1 MAGKSESIVRRA
13 EATADQRGVGS
24 ARVELRHDVRAEL
37 SDEQHLALAAA
48 ESVPLELRVD
58 AVLAQASSEAGLD
71 DFGPDDFVERLG
83 VLLDVIAWEGHTKL
97 TQVNAHRRIVNKA
110 VNRLLTI
117 DLLKRHPEI
126 HQQKIEA
133 PLIVAGLPRSGT
145 THLLNLIAADSRFQS
160 TPYWEV
166 LRPVPLLPEDEI
178 GPDGVDPRWLRCEQA
193 WQEML
198 RRNPHA
204 EASHPFNADHISE
217 DGELQMQDF
226 SSYVWEFSL
235 YAPDWRDYYYAHDQT
250 PHYEFEKTLLKIL
263 QWQRGGER
271 KRWIVKAPQH
281 FEQLVPIM
289 NVFPDAI
296 VLFTHRDPVA
306 SLQSIVTGRIAGALM
321 RERTRETRRDLE
333 YWIERYGH
341 LLDAYLRDS
350 QLLPRAQQFDVLFHE
365 FVGDDVATVERIYA
379 TAGLKMTDQARAELT
394 SYMSG
399 HQRGAHGQYVFDL
412 RGDFGIDPAAIR
424 ARYRDYTEAI
434 PVRVEAR

>member
-1 MAGKSESIVRRA
+1 MSP
-13 EATADQRGVGS
+13 
-24 ARVELRHDVRAEL
+24 ARLELRHDVRSQL
-37 SDEQHLALAAA
+37 SDAERQELAAA
-48 ESVPLELRVD
+48 EAVPLELTVES
-58 AVLAQASSEAGLD
+58 VLVQASREARLD
-71 DFGPDDFVERLG
+71 DFGPDDFVERLA
-83 VLLDVIAWEGHTKL
+83 VLLSVIAWKGHTKL
-97 TQVNAHRRIVNKA
+97 TQLSAHRRIVHKA
-110 VNRLLTI
+110 VNRLLTV

-126 HQQKIEA
+126 HDQAIRA

-166 LRPVPLLPEDEI
+166 LRPVPLLPEDEV
-178 GPDGVDPRWLRCEQA
+178 GPDGVDPRWTRCEVA
-193 WQEML
+193 WHEML

-204 EASHPFNADHISE
+204 EAAHPFNADHISE

-235 YAPDWRDYYYAHDQT
+235 YAPDWRDYYYSHDQT
-250 PHYEFEKTLLKIL
+250 PHYAFEKTLLKIL
-263 QWQRGGER
+263 QWQRGGVR

-306 SLQSIVTGRIAGALM
+306 SLQSIVTGRISGALR
-321 RERTRETRRDLE
+321 RERTRETQRDLD

-350 QLLPRAQQFDVLFHE
+350 QVVPPAQQFDVLFHE
-365 FVGDDVATVERIYA
+365 FIGDDVATVERIYD
-379 TAGLKMTDQARAELT
+379 TAGISMTDQARAELT
-394 SYMSG
+394 TYMSG
-399 HQRGAHGQYVFDL
+399 HERGAHGQYVFDL
-412 RGDFGIDPAAIR
+412 RGDFGLDPAAVR
-424 ARYRDYTEAI
+424 ERYGEYTAAI
-434 PVRVEAR
+434 PVRTEAL

>member
-1 MAGKSESIVRRA
+1 M
-13 EATADQRGVGS
+13 TS
-24 ARVELRHDVRAEL
+24 ARLELRHDVRADLTDSQRE
-37 SDEQHLALAAA
+37 ALAAA
-48 ESVPLELRVD
+48 ESVPLELTVE
-58 AVLAQASSEAGLD
+58 AVLAQARAEARLD
-71 DFGPDDFVERLG
+71 DFGPDDFLERLA
-83 VLLDVIAWEGHTKL
+83 VLLDVIAWDGHTKL

-110 VNRLLTI
+110 VNRLLTM
-117 DLLKRHPEI
+117 DLLKQHPEI
-126 HQQKIEA
+126 HEQEIEA
-133 PLIVAGLPRSGT
+133 PFVVAGLPRSGT

-178 GPDGVDPRWLRCEQA
+178 GPDGIDPRWTRCEQA
-193 WQEML
+193 WEQML
-198 RRNPHA
+198 LRNPHA
-204 EASHPFNADHISE
+204 GAMHPFNADHISE

-235 YAPDWRDYYYAHDQT
+235 YAPQWRDYYYAHDQT

-263 QWQRGGER
+263 QWQRGGQR

-321 RERTRETRRDLE
+321 REKSRETERDLE
-333 YWIERYGH
+333 YWTERYGH

-350 QLLPRAQQFDVLFHE
+350 QVLPGSQKFDVLFHE
-365 FVGDDVATVERIYA
+365 FVGDDVATVGRIYE
-379 TAGLKMTDQARAELT
+379 TAGMEMTEQARAELT

-399 HQRGAHGQYVFDL
+399 HERGAQGQYVFDL
-412 RGDFGIDPAAIR
+412 RGDFGVDPAEIR
-424 ARYRDYTEAI
+424 ERYRNYTDVI
-434 PVRVEAR
+434 PIRIEAR

>member
-1 MAGKSESIVRRA
+1 MSP
-13 EATADQRGVGS
+13 
-24 ARVELRHDVRAEL
+24 ARIELRHDVRSQL
-37 SDEQHLALAAA
+37 SDAERRELAAA
-48 ESVPLELRVD
+48 EELPLELSVES
-58 AVLAQASSEAGLD
+58 VLAQASSEARLD
-71 DFGPDDFVERLG
+71 DFGPDDFLERLA
-83 VLLDVIAWEGHTKL
+83 VLLGVIAWPGHTKL
-97 TQVNAHRRIVNKA
+97 TQLSAHRRIVNKA
-110 VNRLLTI
+110 VNRLLTV

-126 HQQKIEA
+126 HDQEIAA

-166 LRPVPLLPEDEI
+166 LRPVPLLPEDEV
-178 GPDGVDPRWLRCEQA
+178 GPDGVDPRWRRCELA

-198 RRNPHA
+198 RRNPYA
-204 EASHPFNADHISE
+204 EAAHPFNADHVSE

-235 YAPDWRDYYYAHDQT
+235 YAPGWRDYYYAHDQT

-263 QWQRGGER
+263 QWQRGGAR

-306 SLQSIVTGRIAGALM
+306 SLQSIVTGRIAGALR
-321 RERTRETRRDLE
+321 RERARETQRDLD

-350 QLLPRAQQFDVLFHE
+350 PIVPHAQQFDVLFHE
-365 FVGDDVATVERIYA
+365 FVGDDVATVARIYD
-379 TAGLKMTDQARAELT
+379 TAGIGMTDRARAELT
-394 SYMSG
+394 TYMSG
-399 HQRGAHGQYVFDL
+399 HERGAHGQYVFDL
-412 RGDFGIDPAAIR
+412 RGDFGLDPAAVR
-424 ARYRDYTEAI
+424 ERYRAYTATV
-434 PVRVEAR
+434 PVRIETL

>member
-1 MAGKSESIVRRA
+1 MS
-13 EATADQRGVGS
+13 S
-24 ARVELRHDVRAEL
+24 ARLELRHDVRSQL
-37 SDEQHLALAAA
+37 SDAERQALAAA
-48 ESVPLELRVD
+48 QEIPLELTVE
-58 AVLAQASSEAGLD
+58 AVLARASSEARLD
-71 DFGPDDFVERLG
+71 DFGPDDFVERLAI
-83 VLLDVIAWEGHTKL
+83 LLEVVGWAGHTRL
-97 TQVNAHRRIVNKA
+97 TQLSAHRRIVNKA

-117 DLLKRHPEI
+117 DLLTRHPEI
-126 HQQKIEA
+126 HDQEIAA

-166 LRPVPLLPEDEI
+166 LRPVPLLPEDQA
-178 GPDGVDPRWLRCEQA
+178 GPDGVDPRWTRCELA
-193 WQEML
+193 WHEML

-204 EASHPFNADHISE
+204 EAAHPFNADHISE

-263 QWQRGGER
+263 QWQRGGAG

-306 SLQSIVTGRIAGALM
+306 SLQSIVTGRIAGALR
-321 RERTRETRRDLE
+321 RERTRETERDLG

-350 QLLPRAQQFDVLFHE
+350 RLVPRTQQFDVLFHE
-365 FVGDDVATVERIYA
+365 FVGDDVATVERIYD
-379 TAGLKMTDQARAELT
+379 TAGIGMTARARAELT

-399 HQRGAHGQYVFDL
+399 HERGAKGQYVFDL
-412 RGDFGIDPAAIR
+412 QGDFGLDPAAVR
-424 ARYRDYTEAI
+424 ERYREYTATV
-434 PVRVEAR
+434 PVRIEVL

>member
-1 MAGKSESIVRRA
+1 MS
-13 EATADQRGVGS
+13 TP
-24 ARVELRHDVRAEL
+24 RVELRFDVHAEL
-37 SDEQHLALAAA
+37 SDEQRAALAAA
-48 ESVPLELRVD
+48 ESVPLELSVD
-58 AVLAQASSEAGLD
+58 AVLAQASREARLD
-71 DFGPDDFVERLG
+71 DFGPDDFRERLD
-83 VLLDVIAWEGHTKL
+83 VLLKVIAWDGHTKL

-110 VNRLLTI
+110 VNRLLTM

-126 HQQKIEA
+126 HEQEIEA

-166 LRPVPLLPEDEI
+166 LRPVSLLPEDAI
-178 GPDGVDPRWLRCEQA
+178 GPDGVDPRWRRCEDT
-193 WQEML
+193 WEEML
-198 RRNPHA
+198 RRNPYA
-204 EASHPFNADHISE
+204 GAMHPFNADHISE

-281 FEQLVPIM
+281 FEQLGPIM

-321 RERTRETRRDLE
+321 REHTRETQRDLD

-350 QLLPRAQQFDVLFHE
+350 PAVPRDQQFDVLFRE
-365 FVGDDVATVERIYA
+365 FVGDDVGTVERIYA
-379 TAGLKMTDQARAELT
+379 TAGLQMTDQARAELT
-394 SYMSG
+394 TYMAG
-399 HQRGAHGQYVFDL
+399 HERGSNGQYLFDL

-424 ARYRDYTEAI
+424 ERYRNYTDVV
-434 PVRVEAR
+434 PVGVEAR